1 LVSFAPRETLS
12 PPDRFKLRADFLR
25 LASRGRKIA
34 RPGFVLQI
42 SRSDTPSPLRVGYT
56 ATKKIGNAVARNRA
70 RRRLKEAARLSI
82 AELPALTGVELVL
95 ICRQETAKL
104 PFETLRGNLTTALA
118 EATK

>member
-1 LVSFAPRETLS
+1 MVSFAPPET
-12 PPDRFKLRADFLR
+12 FKLRADFLR
-25 LASRGRKIA
+25 MASRGRKIA
-34 RPGFVLQI
+34 RPGFVLQVL
-42 SRSDTPSPLRVGYT
+42 RSDKATPLRVGYT

-82 AELPALTGVELVL
+82 AELPPLNGVELVL

-104 PFETLRGNLTTALA
+104 PFETLRGNLATALA